1 MTENKHAEKEK
12 KERKKQLK
20 IRLKE
25 KVFEHLTTTHLHGLP
40 HVIRSKYWFMKVLWV
55 LFFLLFIGISAW
67 LTSIIYT
74 AYYSWPVI
82 SSVSVYVEQDQKFPA
97 VTICNIEPLLSTYA
111 SNVTE
116 EKLSQ
121 KQPNFDYSLSS
132 MRDLKD
138 VKKAILDGLSA
149 NFSFNQKQLYG
160 YSIDET
166 IINCEFNGLSCTCQY
181 DNRSDCTPTSQEFI
195 WYYSYKYG
203 NCYTFN
209 SGYTYNTD
217 KPNENSTKTSIPI
230 KTSSRDNIDSEYG
243 LNLEIYVGSDFKYS
257 LEQYGLIVFIHNQS
271 SLPESS
277 NGIILAPGTKTS
289 IGVEKSFNSYTPN
302 PFSSCEDLDSFNFD
316 RTYYN
321 AILAASL
328 TYTQSTC
335 LDVCLRQQII
345 NQCNCSYLEFIQ
357 IKKSNPCIEDAE
369 LLCANSIFYKFWSV
383 NSYTACSSYCPL
395 ECYSQKY
402 SYTISTSG
410 YPTDLYAQIL
420 SNTSTVKKHFDVV
433 PTVDQIKNSVLKL
446 NVHFKND
453 KYTFTTQS
461 RQYYAFDLFANSGGI
476 FNLFIGF
483 SLLACAQFLDLIY
496 ELVMIYWES
505 RPKKT
510 KKTAPKPSDEESL
523 KQLVNTF
530 F

>member
-1 MTENKHAEKEK
+1 LTEEGRVEDDVIEK
-12 KERKKQLK
+12 KKQLK

-25 KVFEHLTTTHLHGLP
+25 KVFEHLSTTHLHGLP
-40 HVIRSKYWFMKVLWV
+40 HVIRSKYWFVKVFWV
-55 LFFLLFIGISAW
+55 MWFCFFIVMASYLASQV
-67 LTSIIYT
+67 YT
-74 AYYSWPVI
+74 TYYSWPVV
-82 SSVSVYVEQDQKFPA
+82 SSVSKYVEQEQTFPA
-97 VTICNIEPLLSTYA
+97 VTICNIEPLASEPASDLVQELINKTY
-111 SNVTE
+111 S
-116 EKLSQ
+116 
-121 KQPNFDYSLSS
+121 NFDYSLESLEV
-132 MRDLKD
+132 LKN
-138 VKKAILDGLSA
+138 VRISILERLGA
-149 NFSFNQKQLYG
+149 GYFSYDEIQTFG
-160 YSIDET
+160 YTIDET
-166 IINCEFNGLSCTCQY
+166 IINCEFNGIPCTCQY
-181 DNRSDCTPTSQEFI
+181 DNRSNCTPTSQEFI

-203 NCYTFN
+203 NCYTYN

-217 KPNENSTKTSIPI
+217 KPNENSTKTTRPI
-230 KTSSRDNIDSEYG
+230 KTSSRDNIDSDYG
-243 LNLEIYVGSDFKYS
+243 LNLEVYVGSDFKYS

-277 NGIILAPGTKTS
+277 NGIILAPGTQTS

-321 AILAASL
+321 AIRAASL

-357 IKKSNPCIEDAE
+357 IKKSKPCIEDAE
-369 LLCANSIFYKFWSV
+369 LICANSIFYKFWSV
-383 NSYTACSSYCPL
+383 NSYSACSNYCPL

-420 SNTSTVKKHFDVV
+420 TNTSTVKKHFDEV

-446 NVHFKND
+446 NVHFNYD

-461 RQYYAFDLFANSGGI
+461 RQVI
-476 FNLFIGF
+476 
-483 SLLACAQFLDLIY
+483 
-496 ELVMIYWES
+496 
-505 RPKKT
+505 
-510 KKTAPKPSDEESL
+510 
-523 KQLVNTF
+523 
-530 F
+530 